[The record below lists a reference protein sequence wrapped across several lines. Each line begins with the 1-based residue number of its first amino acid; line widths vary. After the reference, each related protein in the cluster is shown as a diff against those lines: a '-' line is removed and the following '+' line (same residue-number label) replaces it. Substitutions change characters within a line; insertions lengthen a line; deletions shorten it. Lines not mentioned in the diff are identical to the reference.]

1 MKKIKLRYKIVISI
15 LFIILISVMS
25 INVLKN
31 AFYFRSSHV
40 SSTSGISR
48 NVKPANYNFGKLK
61 ELPSYDR
68 NSDNGFQIDLRS
80 RDISNLNLAGR
91 AEDLMYSDFDS
102 KTKWPAS
109 LPKEFNIDTIMK
121 NGKDPGLNIKK
132 LHEKQITGKGVNIA
146 IIDQVLLTN
155 HEEYK
160 DRIKFYEEIHAA
172 NETSMHGPAVTSI
185 AVGKNVGVAPEANVY
200 YIATAPMTLNVFHGQ
215 NMDYTYIAKAIDRI
229 LEINKELPEDN
240 KIRVISTSIGW
251 DEREK
256 GFKEVDEA
264 VKRAQKENIFVVSS
278 SLSKY
283 YPYDFNGLGRDPLSA
298 PDDVMSY
305 KPGIWWEKS
314 FNDNPKSF
322 EEKINK
328 TIMVPMDSRCIASP
342 TGVSD
347 YAFNRNGGWSWAVP
361 YISGLY
367 ALCCQVKPDITPEM
381 FFEEAINT
389 GSIINVAKD
398 GKNYKLGTIVNPEK
412 LIERLQGSEKK

>member
-1 MKKIKLRYKIVISI
+1 
-15 LFIILISVMS
+15 
-25 INVLKN
+25 
-31 AFYFRSSHV
+31 
-40 SSTSGISR
+40 
-48 NVKPANYNFGKLK
+48 
-61 ELPSYDR
+61 
-68 NSDNGFQIDLRS
+68 
-80 RDISNLNLAGR
+80 
-91 AEDLMYSDFDS
+91 
-102 KTKWPAS
+102 
-109 LPKEFNIDTIMK
+109 LPKEFNVDTIMK
-121 NGKDPGLNIKK
+121 NGKNPGLNLNR
-132 LHEKQITGKGVNIA
+132 LHEKNVTGKGVNIA

-160 DRIKFYEEIHAA
+160 DRIKFYEEIHAS

-200 YIATAPMTLNVFHGQ
+200 YIATAPMTLSVFHGQ

-229 LEINKELPEDN
+229 LEINKALPKDE

-251 DEREK
+251 DKREK
-256 GFKEVDEA
+256 GFKEVDAA

-278 SLSKY
+278 CLSQY
-283 YPYDFNGLGRDPLSA
+283 YPYEFNGLGRDPLSD
-298 PDDVMSY
+298 PNDIKSY

-322 EEKINK
+322 EEKISK

-367 ALCCQVKPDITPEM
+367 ALCCQVKPDITPEV
-381 FFEEAINT
+381 FFKEAINT
-389 GSIINVAKD
+389 GSIIDVAKD
-398 GKNYKLGTIVNPEK
+398 GKN
-412 LIERLQGSEKK
+412 